1 MIDKSEE
8 RRICREKDPCRDTY
22 PKRHDLDYRKLRT
35 IIRILPIKIHCLSV
49 LTEKVTELEKL
60 RAEGHLDAIAL
71 QPEKYFEGVVRKANA
86 GLVIPK
92 LETIGHDLTIFNY
105 SKSTS
110 IPLHII
116 RSTMAYD
123 INKIKYEMS
132 VYSRDQNLVALINE
146 GDLARARQE
155 FLKAGF
161 SER

>member
-35 IIRILPIKIHCLSV
+35 IIRILPVKIHCLSV
-49 LTEKVTELEKL
+49 LTEKVTELE
-60 RAEGHLDAIAL
+60 
-71 QPEKYFEGVVRKANA
+71 N
-86 GLVIPK
+86 
-92 LETIGHDLTIFNY
+92 IGHDLTIFNY